1 MQSCHINQASK
12 WPSPMN
18 WENCNIVL
26 NMFCERFKH
35 LFIMLIMHVCI
46 DISNYKCITLKNVKL
61 TYFDTV
67 ENCSE
72 KKKGRIQILTLQIK
86 LTDRWCFCLIVTN
99 NAHSQRC
106 YQSYSFTGDLLWLT
120 TWNLRAF
127 TILLL

>member
-1 MQSCHINQASK
+1 
-12 WPSPMN
+12 
-18 WENCNIVL
+18 
-26 NMFCERFKH
+26 
-35 LFIMLIMHVCI
+35 MHVCI
-46 DISNYKCITLKNVKL
+46 DISNYKRITLKNVKL

-106 YQSYSFTGDLLWLT
+106 YQSYSFTGDLL
-120 TWNLRAF
+120 
-127 TILLL
+127 